1 MSQAAEANRSTPPGT
16 PLDRGILA
24 ERGWALILSLLLIPA
39 ILGTNLIYDSLNHG
53 PNRIFLETPVDR
65 ALPVVPI
72 FAIPYVSLIPYIGV
86 SLLVFLF
93 FRVRVYRSAAI
104 TIIVV
109 WFISYACYFFLQ
121 SYIAR
126 PQITGVDPFSAMIRT
141 IYASDQPYN
150 DFPSLHTSLICGDRK
165 STRLNSSHTKIY
177 PLSLHDA
184 LPISAD
190 HRRRPVLGNDPD
202 HLRIRPAIQRF
213 SEPAHVADLRRSEEH
228 TSELQSHQDLP
239 SFPPRRSSDLRRSPA
254 STRSRQ

>member
-16 PLDRGILA
+16 QLDRGILA

-104 TIIVV
+104 TMIVV

-150 DFPSLHTSLICGDRK
+150 DFPSLHTSLSTIIAIHWWRFDRRIGVAAAIW
-165 STRLNSSHTKIY
+165 T
-177 PLSLHDA
+177 A
-184 LPISAD
+184 LI
-190 HRRRPVLGNDPD
+190 V
-202 HLRIRPAIQRF
+202 
-213 SEPAHVADLRRSEEH
+213 
-228 TSELQSHQDLP
+228 
-239 SFPPRRSSDLRRSPA
+239 A
-254 STRSRQ
+254 STVLVKQHYLADVAGGLVLATVTSWLLMRATRAA

>member
-16 PLDRGILA
+16 QLDRGILA

-93 FRVRVYRSAAI
+93 FRARVYRSAAI
-104 TIIVV
+104 TMIII
-109 WFISYACYFFLQ
+109 WFVSYAFYFFLQ

-126 PQITGVDPFSAMIRT
+126 PQVTGTDPFSSMIRS

-150 DFPSLHTSLICGDRK
+150 DFPSLHTSLSTIIAIHWWRFDRRIGIPAAIW
-165 STRLNSSHTKIY
+165 T
-177 PLSLHDA
+177 A
-184 LPISAD
+184 LI
-190 HRRRPVLGNDPD
+190 V
-202 HLRIRPAIQRF
+202 
-213 SEPAHVADLRRSEEH
+213 
-228 TSELQSHQDLP
+228 
-239 SFPPRRSSDLRRSPA
+239 A
-254 STRSRQ
+254 STVFVKQHYFADVAGGLVLAAAISFLVMRATRAA

>member
-16 PLDRGILA
+16 QLDRGILA

-104 TIIVV
+104 TMIVV

-150 DFPSLHTSLICGDRK
+150 DFPSLHTSLSTIIAIHWWRFDR
-165 STRLNSSHTKIY
+165 RLGIAAAIWT
-177 PLSLHDA
+177 A
-184 LPISAD
+184 LI
-190 HRRRPVLGNDPD
+190 V
-202 HLRIRPAIQRF
+202 
-213 SEPAHVADLRRSEEH
+213 
-228 TSELQSHQDLP
+228 
-239 SFPPRRSSDLRRSPA
+239 A
-254 STRSRQ
+254 STVLVKQHYLADVAGGLVLATVTSWLLMRATRAA